1 MSGEKDLAALLR
13 SMRPVLQPGEYVFC
27 TRPHTAPVPPEV
39 KPVGTFSE
47 AEGLT
52 LIVPCAVADAQAWPY
67 TFVAA
72 WLTLTVHSSLEAVG
86 LTAAVAQALTRANI
100 SCNVVAA
107 FYHDHLFVPVADAQQ
122 ALATLQA
129 LAEQTASA

>member
-13 SMRPVLQPGEYVFC
+13 SLRPVLQPGEYVFC
-27 TRPHTAPVPPEV
+27 TRPQPAFVPPDIQ
-39 KPVGTFSE
+39 PVGTFSE

-52 LIVPCAVADAQAWPY
+52 LIVPRAVADAQAWPY
-67 TFVAA
+67 GFVAA

-86 LTAAVAQALTRANI
+86 LTAAVAQALAHANI

-107 FYHDHLFVPVADAQQ
+107 FYHDHLFVPVAEAER
-122 ALATLQA
+122 ALKALQA
-129 LAEQTASA
+129 LAEQAANV